1 MWFFLFYFFSKSNI
15 FIYKNLMDN
24 FGQIKQ
30 AYNTLLAE
38 SISSN
43 DSKGKLEFK
52 KYLKT
57 IKENKILKSQFDIY
71 YAIENVVESDPSK
84 AMTYVN
90 ECLSLINS
98 YSKDDINNANL
109 KLSESIKDIELVD
122 SKSNLYESIHLL
134 LTINKN
140 TSNISSIVEAKHNI
154 VNYILNNKKENV
166 MVEGYGL
173 PNSVLSE
180 IAVEKFNEE
189 YAGLDEG
196 IKSAISVVLSK
207 EDGEKE
213 LFYKNIVKECID
225 LVNLKLVDSSGD
237 IKEKLL
243 STKENLLNREFNN
256 ESFIIDVTK
265 VLELKDFLN

>member
-1 MWFFLFYFFSKSNI
+1 
-15 FIYKNLMDN
+15 MDN

-30 AYNTLLAE
+30 AYNLLLAE
-38 SISSN
+38 SISVN

-57 IKENKILKSQFDIY
+57 IKENKVLKSQFDIY
-71 YAIENVVESDPSK
+71 YTIENAVESDPSK

-90 ECLSLINS
+90 ECLSLIDS
-98 YSKDDINNANL
+98 YSKDDIISTNL
-109 KLSESIKDIELVD
+109 KLSESIKSSEFVDD

-134 LTINKN
+134 LTTKKN
-140 TSNISSIVEAKHNI
+140 VSNISSIVEAKHNI
-154 VNYILNNKKENV
+154 VNYILNNKKNCV
-166 MVEGYGL
+166 VSEGYGL

-189 YAGLDEG
+189 YAGLDES
-196 IKSAISVVLSK
+196 IKSVISIVLSK
-207 EDGEKE
+207 DNSEKE
-213 LFYKNIVKECID
+213 LFYNGIVKECID
-225 LVNLKLVDSSGD
+225 LVNLKLVESTGD